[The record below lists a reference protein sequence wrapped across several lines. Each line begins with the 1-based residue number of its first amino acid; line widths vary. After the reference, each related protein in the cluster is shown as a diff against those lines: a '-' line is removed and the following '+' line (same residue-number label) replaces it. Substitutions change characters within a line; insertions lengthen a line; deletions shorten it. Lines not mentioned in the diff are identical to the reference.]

1 MVWILFTRVPTED
14 EDPKWIQ
21 DRTQD
26 GTQEDSKGS
35 SEYTGLNREMV
46 DAFVEEIVVY
56 AKDRVE
62 IKWKF
67 RDEFA
72 EMGKVEKDRIF
83 GGADGS
89 GVV

>member
-1 MVWILFTRVPTED
+1 MKEVPIVPETMSAHKLMKLFMQQKKT
-14 EDPKWIQ
+14 I
-21 DRTQD
+21 
-26 GTQEDSKGS
+26 
-35 SEYTGLNREMV
+35 
-46 DAFVEEIVVY
+46 AFVEEIVVY

-67 RDEFA
+67 KDEFG
-72 EMGKVEKDRIF
+72 EVGKVEKDRIF